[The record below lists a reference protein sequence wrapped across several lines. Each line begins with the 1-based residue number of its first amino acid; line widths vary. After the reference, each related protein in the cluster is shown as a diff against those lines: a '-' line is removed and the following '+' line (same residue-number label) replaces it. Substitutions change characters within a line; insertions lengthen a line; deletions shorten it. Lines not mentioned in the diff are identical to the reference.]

1 MTRTTKLRGIFLLH
15 RLTPA
20 VMPLKEF
27 TKIDMRRGKDNHQKK
42 WMSNID
48 LSDDHHQKKKR
59 RRKRCS

>member
-27 TKIDMRRGKDNHQKK
+27 TKIDMRHGKDNHQKK
-42 WMSNID
+42 RMSSVD
-48 LSDDHHQKKKR
+48 VSDYHHRKKK